1 MKLIG
6 LKYLGGEGPGGDGG
20 KEKIHHSPPTG
31 MRTSFPSETEGPES
45 RGGGH
50 GDLGGSHQAGSGE
63 ARGDGLKRTENER
76 GKEEVVRGTLHP
88 QTDGSCPGPHFT
100 GHENYIDLD
109 R

>member
-1 MKLIG
+1 MGMGARRKFTIALLRG
-6 LKYLGGEGPGGDGG
+6 CGQVFQVRLRDQSPGVEGMG
-20 KEKIHHSPPTG
+20 TW
-31 MRTSFPSETEGPES
+31 R
-45 RGGGH
+45 
-50 GDLGGSHQAGSGE
+50 GSHQAGSGE